1 MRVAVEYNTFDDVYK
16 NSWSGALDTL
26 NDIQRAEKEA
36 DFMWLLE
43 EMFEDR
49 TPTETEVN
57 DFIWF
62 DREYIYEQCGLD
74 ENGNLI
80 DENAES
86 REMVEESLVNLKSAE
101 EFDDFCDD
109 CETCCFNCSVFPSL
123 QDCER
128 GFDRFVRHELTEN
141 DIRGFWD
148 FD

>member
-74 ENGNLI
+74 ENGEIEDDTPDYSESWERI
-80 DENAES
+80 DEAEDF
-86 REMVEESLVNLKSAE
+86 EE
-101 EFDDFCDD
+101 FCDD
-109 CETCCFNCSVFPSL
+109 CDTCILNEICGTYTVS
-123 QDCER
+123 DCER
-128 GFDRFVRHELTEN
+128 IFKEYRIQILSKEELE
-141 DIRGFWD
+141 RMVEGR
-148 FD
+148 